1 MLSKTLIIGNVGNK
15 ELTFTK
21 SNMAILNLSVATT
34 KKWNDKETGNLK
46 EETSWHKIKV
56 FGKMAQNCDKF
67 LNKGSKVY
75 IEGEL
80 KYGSYEK
87 DGIKHYTTEIIANTV
102 QFLDGKKKDAET
114 QGNPFEDQI
123 NQLAKETNFSSDD
136 IPF

>member
-87 DGIKHYTTEIIANTV
+87 DGVKHYTTEIVANTV
-102 QFLDGKKKDAET
+102 QFLNAPKKELNEKE
-114 QGNPFEDQI
+114 NPFQDV
-123 NQLAKETNFSSDD
+123 LDTFTTDS